1 MSVFRFKQFEV
12 KQSDSAMKV
21 GTDSVLLGCLAEQAG
36 TSAILDIGTGTGLLC
51 LMMTQRFPHAII
63 DAVEIDASAYEEA
76 KLNAEQS
83 PWNDRITIHHQSFQD
98 FENAAAK
105 KYDLIIS
112 NPPYYK
118 ASGNIKIA
126 DVSRSNAR
134 HDGELPFEALLKG
147 CSSLLQNEGSCWFVL
162 PIQEAEWLVAACST
176 CGLYL
181 NQRISIFPKRS
192 KEANRVVLALGKT
205 QQPLIE
211 KRITIYNEDGSY
223 TQEYFELTQEF
234 LLWEKGL

>member
-1 MSVFRFKQFEV
+1 
-12 KQSDSAMKV
+12 MKV
-21 GTDSVLLGCLAEQAG
+21 GTDSVLLGCLVKQAAV
-36 TSAILDIGTGTGLLC
+36 TAILDVGTGTGLLA
-51 LMMTQRFPHAII
+51 LMMAQRFSSAII
-63 DAVEIDASAYEEA
+63 DAVEIDSEAFDEASYNIRE
-76 KLNAEQS
+76 S
-83 PWNDRITIHHQSFQD
+83 SWSGRMSIYHSSFQ
-98 FENAAAK
+98 EYIKTCGK
-105 KYDLIIS
+105 KYNLIIS
-112 NPPYYK
+112 NPPYYR

-147 CSSLLQNEGSCWFVL
+147 CSSLLQTEGSCWLVL
-162 PIQEAEWLVAACST
+162 PVQETEWLVAACST
-176 CGLYL
+176 FELYL